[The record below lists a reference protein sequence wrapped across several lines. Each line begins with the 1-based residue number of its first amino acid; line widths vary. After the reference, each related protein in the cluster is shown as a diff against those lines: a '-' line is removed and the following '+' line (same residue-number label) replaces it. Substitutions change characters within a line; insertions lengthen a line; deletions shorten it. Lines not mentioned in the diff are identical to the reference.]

1 MQRTPDA
8 SHRDSA
14 RRGMY
19 SVGYGP
25 HAHHWH
31 VQRNA
36 AERANFLLPHLR
48 PGMRLLDCGCGPGS
62 ITLGLAAVV
71 APGQV
76 LGIDRERRQVE
87 RARSLAADQGQANT
101 CLILGDLCALPF
113 PDASF
118 DAVFAH
124 NVLEHLGDPLN
135 TLREMH
141 RVLKPGGV
149 VGVRDPDYGAGFWVP
164 STPLL
169 EETSRLL
176 LRVREQ
182 NGGSPYY
189 ARHQRRLLREAGFV
203 RVEAFGFVEYQGTP
217 EATRAFAD
225 VLVEV
230 LTGPA
235 TVDTAL
241 EQGWADRARLDALAA
256 EVQAWAA
263 RPDAFRAVL
272 ECAALGW
279 VADEV

>member
-1 MQRTPDA
+1 
-8 SHRDSA
+8 
-14 RRGMY
+14 MY

-101 CLILGDLCALPF
+101 CFILGDLCVLPF
-113 PDASF
+113 PGTSF

-124 NVLEHLGDPLN
+124 NVLEHLSDPLN
-135 TLREMH
+135 TLKEMRH
-141 RVLKPGGV
+141 VLKPGGV

-182 NGGSPYY
+182 NGGSPY
-189 ARHQRRLLREAGFV
+189 
-203 RVEAFGFVEYQGTP
+203 
-217 EATRAFAD
+217 
-225 VLVEV
+225 
-230 LTGPA
+230 
-235 TVDTAL
+235 
-241 EQGWADRARLDALAA
+241 
-256 EVQAWAA
+256 
-263 RPDAFRAVL
+263 
-272 ECAALGW
+272 
-279 VADEV
+279 